1 MSRTHEVRNS
11 LSDLTNSFEQSI
23 MSRLRYLTDSDMERL
38 ESMLIDPINEALDQ
52 FEDFVDHRRRL
63 GEDENE

>member
-23 MSRLRYLTDSDMERL
+23 MPRLRYLTDSDMERL
-38 ESMLIDPINEALDQ
+38 ESMLIDPINEALDR